1 MAGLEI
7 GYLWL
12 SLQRVLSKDLLVSKA
27 KRSMLLN
34 LARVKHDTGHLEAR
48 ILHDLEQAQFGSIE
62 ALLNLFQSQSDRV
75 SISRFS
81 CSTDTQTG
89 MRFRQPH
96 EMPVRTRTFTSSEE
110 AVVSSTDIQLHKRA
124 LDSVPVQEAA
134 EQRAQEDRILLHAC
148 DFLIRDTPDASLLRG
163 AKLHRELALKNVHL
177 PQWSDLWNQVPL
189 LV

>member
-1 MAGLEI
+1 
-7 GYLWL
+7 
-12 SLQRVLSKDLLVSKA
+12 
-27 KRSMLLN
+27 MLLN

-48 ILHDLEQAQFGSIE
+48 ILRDLEQAQFGSIE

-96 EMPVRTRTFTSSEE
+96 EMPVRTPHLYVERGGSRVFNRHPALTKELL
-110 AVVSSTDIQLHKRA
+110 IQCQSRRQRA
-124 LDSVPVQEAA
+124 AG
-134 EQRAQEDRILLHAC
+134 AQEDRILLHAC

-163 AKLHRELALKNVHL
+163 KTASGACIEERPSSSME
-177 PQWSDLWNQVPL
+177 
-189 LV
+189 